1 MMLIVLKDDLGK
13 YCDIPLGLFLIRGD
27 NIVLMGEVD
36 RDQLEK
42 QNLEKVTQ
50 EEFSEWL
57 AQGEAKKL
65 DWDFE

>member
-1 MMLIVLKDDLGK
+1 M
-13 YCDIPLGLFLIRGD
+13 
-27 NIVLMGEVD
+27 MGEVD
-36 RDQLEK
+36 KDHMEK